1 MPVLGN
7 MNKIMKKKVLIS
19 LLVIFLILVLTGCG
33 MIPEDDPDWNDEK
46 AIEELINY
54 YWYSIS
60 VGSYDFAKTRCI
72 PDGDA
77 YNVVKEYEDLN
88 YSNLEFIVNYNW
100 IKIIEDEAIVSIDLI
115 IIKSNESEVICDY
128 IMYLTKSSSISVNW
142 ILK

>member
-1 MPVLGN
+1 
-7 MNKIMKKKVLIS
+7 MKRKVLLS
-19 LLVIFLILVLTGCG
+19 VLVIILILTLTGCG
-33 MIPEDDPDWNDEK
+33 MIPEGDPDWNDEK
-46 AIEELINY
+46 AIEELIDY

-60 VGSYDFAKTRCI
+60 VGSYDFAKIRCI

-77 YNVVKEYEDLN
+77 YNVVEEYEDLN

-115 IIKSNESEVICDY
+115 IIKSNESEVTCDY
-128 IMYLTKSSSISVNW
+128 IMYLTKNSPITVNW

>member
-1 MPVLGN
+1 MKR
-7 MNKIMKKKVLIS
+7 KILIS
-19 LLVIFLILVLTGCG
+19 FFVILLILALTGCR

-46 AIEELINY
+46 EIEELINY

-60 VGSYDFAKTRCI
+60 VGSYDFAKIYCI

-77 YNVVKEYEDLN
+77 YNVVEEYEDLN

-100 IKIIEDEAIVSIDLI
+100 IKVIEDEAIVSIDLI
-115 IIKSNESEVICDY
+115 IIKSNESEVTCDY

-142 ILK
+142 MLK

>member
-1 MPVLGN
+1 
-7 MNKIMKKKVLIS
+7 MKRKVLLS
-19 LLVIFLILVLTGCG
+19 VLVIFLILALTGCG

-54 YWYSIS
+54 YWDMIS
-60 VGSYDFAKTRCI
+60 VGCYDLAKIYCI

-77 YNVVKEYEDLN
+77 YNVVEEYEDLN

-100 IKIIEDEAIVSIDLI
+100 IKIIKDEAIVSIDLI
-115 IIKSNESEVICDY
+115 IIKSNESEVVCDY
-128 IMYLTKSSSISVNW
+128 IMYLTKSSSITVNW

>member
-1 MPVLGN
+1 
-7 MNKIMKKKVLIS
+7 MKKKVLLSI
-19 LLVIFLILVLTGCG
+19 LIIILILVLVGCG
-33 MIPEDDPDWNDEK
+33 QPSPGYNPDWVPEDDIK
-46 AIEELINY
+46 ELIDY

-60 VGSYDFAKTRCI
+60 VGCYDLAKIYCI

-77 YNVVKEYEDLN
+77 YNVVEEYEDLN

-115 IIKSNESEVICDY
+115 VIKSNESEVVCDY
-128 IMYLTKSSSISVNW
+128 IMYLTKSSLITVNW

>member
-1 MPVLGN
+1 MKG
-7 MNKIMKKKVLIS
+7 KI
-19 LLVIFLILVLTGCG
+19 LLLAFVIFLILVLVGCE
-33 MIPEDDPDWNDEK
+33 MIADGDPDWNDEK
-46 AIEELINY
+46 AIKELIDY

-60 VGSYDFAKTRCI
+60 VGCYDLAKIYCI

-77 YNVVKEYEDLN
+77 YNVVEEYEDLN

-115 IIKSNESEVICDY
+115 IIKSNESEVVCDY
-128 IMYLTKSSSISVNW
+128 IMYLTKSSSITVNW

>member
-1 MPVLGN
+1 M
-7 MNKIMKKKVLIS
+7 
-19 LLVIFLILVLTGCG
+19 VLTGCG

-46 AIEELINY
+46 EIEELINY
-54 YWYSIS
+54 YWDMIS
-60 VGSYDFAKTRCI
+60 VGDYELAKIYCI

-77 YNVVKEYEDLN
+77 YNVVEEYEDLN

-128 IMYLTKSSSISVNW
+128 IMYLTKNSPITVNW

>member
-1 MPVLGN
+1 MKR
-7 MNKIMKKKVLIS
+7 KIL
-19 LLVIFLILVLTGCG
+19 LLVLVILLVLVFTSCR

-60 VGSYDFAKTRCI
+60 VGSYDLAKIYCI
-72 PDGDA
+72 PDGNA
-77 YNVVKEYEDLN
+77 YNVVEEYEDLN

-100 IKIIEDEAIVSIDLI
+100 TKIIEDEAIVSIDLI
-115 IIKSNESEVICDY
+115 IIKSNESEVVCDY
-128 IMYLTKSSSISVNW
+128 IMYLTKSSSITVNW

>member
-1 MPVLGN
+1 MRG
-7 MNKIMKKKVLIS
+7 KVLIS
-19 LLVIFLILVLTGCG
+19 FFVILLILALTGCR
-33 MIPEDDPDWNDEK
+33 MIPEGDPDWNDEK

-60 VGSYDFAKTRCI
+60 VGSYDLAKSRCI

-77 YNVVKEYEDLN
+77 YNVVEEYEDLN

-115 IIKSNESEVICDY
+115 IIKSNESEVLCDY
-128 IMYLTKSSSISVNW
+128 IVYLTKSSSISVNW
-142 ILK
+142 MLK